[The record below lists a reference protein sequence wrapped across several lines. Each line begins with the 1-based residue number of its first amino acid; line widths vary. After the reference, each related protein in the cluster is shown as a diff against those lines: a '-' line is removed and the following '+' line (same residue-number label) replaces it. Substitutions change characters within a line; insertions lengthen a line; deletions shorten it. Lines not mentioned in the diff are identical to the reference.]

1 MIAQIDK
8 IVIGAVG
15 TCYSVVI
22 GVICWSL
29 RSKVNNKT
37 FDVEREHNQTEH
49 QNIRTWI
56 EDAEKRSEERHRE
69 LKADLKEVK
78 ELIRNNGHSTP
89 RIRT

>member
-8 IVIGAVG
+8 IVVGAVSS
-15 TCYSVVI
+15 CYIAVI
-22 GVICWSL
+22 GVIYWAS
-29 RSKVNNKT
+29 RTKVNNKT
-37 FDVEREHNQTEH
+37 FDVERENNQTDHE
-49 QNIRTWI
+49 NIRKWI
-56 EDAEKRSEERHRE
+56 VDAEKRSEERHRE